1 MIGATIQIIVS
12 IMSAINKNANIVIT
26 LYLRKTGMAYI
37 MVSG

>member
-1 MIGATIQIIVS
+1 MIGSVVQMLISIQ
-12 IMSAINKNANIVIT
+12 SAINKNSNIAIT